1 MQLCSGKN
9 LNVNAMKKFFRTSLF
24 IVACLGLIPII
35 TSCKKEDKIP
45 IVVTG
50 SITNIRDKT
59 ATCEG
64 SVLSDGSGMIIE
76 KGICW
81 VNVRELRNP
90 TIGDRRTI
98 ETGSENNFLS
108 NLFALDPFDA
118 YYVRAYA
125 INRAGTGYGLV
136 YSFAT
141 IGIPTAATVS
151 AATDVTS
158 TTATLNGTINTSLTI
173 EISFEYGTS
182 SDYGSTITAVR
193 KHVIGN
199 TFMYLSAEITNLTA
213 GTIYHFRIK
222 TVNPVGS
229 SYSDDMTF
237 TTL

>member
-1 MQLCSGKN
+1 MRN
-9 LNVNAMKKFFRTSLF
+9 FFRTSLF
-24 IVACLGLIPII
+24 VVVCSGLIPIFN
-35 TSCKKEDKIP
+35 SCKKEEKIP
-45 IVVTG
+45 IVITG

-64 SVLSDGSGMIIE
+64 TIISEGSGTIIE

-81 VNVRELRNP
+81 CSVRELRNP
-90 TIGDRRTI
+90 TIEDRRTM
-98 ETGSENNFLS
+98 ETGSEDTFLS
-108 NLFALDPFDA
+108 NLFALDPYDA

-141 IGIPTAATVS
+141 IGLPPAATINAATNVSATAAI
-151 AATDVTS
+151 
-158 TTATLNGTINTSLTI
+158 LNGTINPSTSF

-182 SDYGSTITAVR
+182 SNYGSTITAVQ
-193 KHVIGN
+193 KHVTGD
-199 TFMYLSAEITNLTA
+199 TLTYLSAEITNLTA
-213 GTIYHFRIK
+213 GTTYHFRIK
-222 TVNPVGS
+222 TVNPVGI

>member
-1 MQLCSGKN
+1 MRN
-9 LNVNAMKKFFRTSLF
+9 FFRTSLF
-24 IVACLGLIPII
+24 VVVCSGLIPIFN
-35 TSCKKEDKIP
+35 SCKKEEKIP
-45 IVVTG
+45 IVITG

-64 SVLSDGSGMIIE
+64 TIISEGSGAIIE

-81 VNVRELRNP
+81 CSVSELRNP
-90 TIGDRRTI
+90 TTEDRRTI
-98 ETGSENNFLS
+98 ETGSEDTFLS
-108 NLFALDPFDA
+108 NLFALDPNDA

-136 YSFAT
+136 YPFAT
-141 IGIPTAATVS
+141 IGLPPAATINAATNVSATAAI
-151 AATDVTS
+151 
-158 TTATLNGTINTSLTI
+158 LNGTINPSTSF

-182 SDYGSTITAVR
+182 SNYGSTITAVQ
-193 KHVIGN
+193 KHVTGD
-199 TFMYLSAEITNLTA
+199 TFTYLSAEITNLTS

-222 TVNPVGS
+222 TVNSIGT